1 MAVLEK
7 PLLWALPHVPTTLM
21 RRLAL
26 RYIAG
31 ETLLEALQRLR
42 ELADAGHPGILD
54 ILGEDVFSEPV
65 ARAVAAE
72 YAQASRALA
81 ARGLDVYVS
90 VKPTHVGLRCSERL
104 ALDLYG
110 SLAAACRELGL
121 FLRVEMEDHTTTDA
135 TLRVFRAL
143 RRDFANV
150 GIVLQARL
158 LRTPSDI
165 RALLADGAGGG
176 HRLCVRMV
184 KGIYLEPEVIAHVD
198 SEPIRRAYIEC
209 SRMLLAGGARLSFA
223 THDAAL
229 GDELVPLAEGLGV
242 RRDDF
247 EFQVLLGVQQPLWER
262 WTTAG
267 LTVRVYV
274 PYGPEWRP
282 YTLRRMRQNP
292 QLLRQVT
299 LNALGLG
306 SRP

>member
-1 MAVLEK
+1 MAVIEK
-7 PLLWALPHVPTTLM
+7 PLLWALPHVPAMLM
-21 RRLAL
+21 RRLAS

-42 ELADAGHPGILD
+42 QLAEAGHPGILD

-65 ARAVAAE
+65 ARTVAGE
-72 YAQASRALA
+72 YAQAARAVA

-90 VKPTHVGLRCSERL
+90 VKPTHLGLRCSERL
-104 ALDLYG
+104 ALELYG
-110 SLAAACRELGL
+110 SLAATCRELGL

-135 TLRVFRAL
+135 TLHVFRAL
-143 RRDFANV
+143 RRDFENV

-165 RALLADGAGGG
+165 RALLADGAG

-198 SEPIRRAYIEC
+198 PEPIRRAYVEC
-209 SRMLLAGGARLSFA
+209 SRLLLAGGARLSFA

-229 GDELVPLAEGLGV
+229 GDELVPLALGLGV
-242 RRDDF
+242 GRDDF
-247 EFQVLLGVQQPLWER
+247 EFQVLLGVQQPLWKR
-262 WTTAG
+262 WKDAG

-282 YTLRRMRQNP
+282 YTLRRMRKNP
-292 QLLRQVT
+292 QLLRQVA

-306 SRP
+306 SRQ

>member
-7 PLLWALPHVPTTLM
+7 PLLWALPHVPTSLM

-42 ELADAGHPGILD
+42 EIAAEGHPGIID

-65 ARAVAAE
+65 AREVAGEYRQAARAVAT
-72 YAQASRALA
+72 
-81 ARGLDVYVS
+81 RGLDAYVS
-90 VKPTHVGLRCSERL
+90 VKPTHLGLRCSEKL
-104 ALDLYG
+104 ALELYR
-110 SLAAACRELGL
+110 SLAETCRELGL

-143 RRDFANV
+143 RAEYANV
-150 GIVLQARL
+150 GIVLQSRL

-165 RALLADGAGGG
+165 RALLADGG

-184 KGIYLEPEVIAHVD
+184 KGIYIEPEVIAHVD
-198 SEPIRRAYIEC
+198 PEPIRRAYVEC
-209 SRMLLAGGARLSFA
+209 SRLLLAGGARLSFA

-229 GDELVPLAEGLGV
+229 GDELVALTEELGV

-247 EFQVLLGVQQPLWER
+247 EFQVLLGVQRPLWKR
-262 WTTAG
+262 WAAAG

-282 YTLRRMRQNP
+282 YTLRRMRKNP

-306 SRP
+306 K